1 MKTFI
6 GRVTLLFVLAVML
19 AGGGAA
25 DPDNS
30 KDDVDYDHER
40 ARRAVEAGLAL
51 PLAELLDRLGDRLG
65 GEVVG
70 IEFERERGQYVYE
83 FKVITPTGR
92 LQEVYVDA
100 ASAEIVKIED
110 D

>member
-1 MKTFI
+1 MNTFV
-6 GRVTLLFVLAVML
+6 RRTTVLFMLVLML
-19 AGGGAA
+19 AGGRAA
-25 DPDNS
+25 HS
-30 KDDVDYDHER
+30 DDRNGQDDYDHER

-51 PLAELLDRLGDRLG
+51 PLAEILERLGDRLG

-70 IEFERERGQYVYE
+70 VEFERERGQYVYE
-83 FKVITPTGR
+83 FKVITASGR
-92 LQEVYVDA
+92 LREVYVDA